1 MDPIDTNN
9 SILTSRKLKWILF
22 SCILVSFLLQIE
34 ATISYFEIKR
44 IQSESTIIFCFFS
57 PYQNHWIV
65 DLLGQ
70 IGLAIA
76 IFLFFN
82 RNREVPLTGFQKLV
96 LLAPALILVIDQVMG
111 RLMW

>member
-1 MDPIDTNN
+1 MEPIAKKN
-9 SILTSRKLKWILF
+9 SIFTNRKLKWILF
-22 SCILVSFLLQIE
+22 SCILVSLLLQIE
-34 ATISYFEIKR
+34 ATISYFEVKR
-44 IQSESTIIFCFFS
+44 IQSESTIIFCFYS

-70 IGLAIA
+70 LGLAIA

-82 RNREVPLTGFQKLV
+82 RNREIPLTGFQKLV

-111 RLMW
+111 SLMW